1 MHRKHL
7 ATLPQSSMG
16 CILLWTQ
23 YPMGHDL
30 PCHYMPFHAKIYLFT
45 LISSKTTKKHCRL

>member
-1 MHRKHL
+1 MHGKHL

-30 PCHYMPFHAKIYLFT
+30 LCHYVPFHAKIYLFT